1 MASPAPE
8 AVALVIPTLNA
19 GPYLEAMVPALKR
32 QTFTPGRFLVVT
44 CMDPRVNLEAIGIAP
59 FSPDG
64 EDASDVRVVRTAG
77 AMSEE
82 RSLVIAIHLA
92 GVREI
97 AVVMHSDCGCCLALT
112 KIDSIVDSLRRNL
125 SAEVFGAYAKR
136 IGEPLR
142 DKLATRLKTFA
153 DPREAVRR
161 EIDAIRQQPF
171 VPDDVVLH
179 GLVYELATG
188 AVKVVVSGYGN

>member
-1 MASPAPE
+1 MPSHDDRWLDSL
-8 AVALVIPTLNA
+8 VAHNRAFRERIDADRLPVD
-19 GPYLEAMVPALKR
+19 R
-32 QTFTPGRFLVVT
+32 TPGRFLVVT
-44 CMDPRVNLEAIGIAP
+44 CMDPRVNLEAFGIAP

-64 EDASDVRVVRTAG
+64 AGASDVRVVRTVG

-82 RSLVIAIHLA
+82 RSLVVAIHLA

-97 AVVMHSDCGCCLALT
+97 AMVMHSDCGCCLALA
-112 KIDSIVDSLRRNL
+112 KIDAIVDSLRRNL
-125 SAEVFGAYAKR
+125 NAEAFDAYAKR

-142 DKLATRLKTFA
+142 DKLTARLKAFA

-161 EIDAIRQQPF
+161 EIDAVRQQPF

-188 AVKVVVSGYGN
+188 AVDVVVSGYGD